1 MRVIPYGRHEI
12 DEADIEAVVKAL
24 RSGWLTTGPA
34 VESFERAFADRIGA
48 SHAVAVCN
56 GTAALHLAALAL
68 DLGPGDEVIV
78 TPMTFAAT
86 ANAIVYTGATP
97 VFADVRAEDL
107 LIDPAAVEAAIT
119 KRTKAIFAVDY
130 AGHPCDWDALK
141 RIAEEHD
148 LMLVDDAAH
157 AVGATYKGRPVG
169 TLADLTAFSFHPVK
183 HITTGEGGMVTT
195 EFDAQAD
202 RARMLRNHGITVDY
216 RQREAAASWYYEIEE
231 LGHNFRI
238 TDFQCALGESQLD
251 NLGHWLVRRGE
262 IAATYDAALESIDGV
277 EPLAVSPDVDHA
289 YHLYVVRLAD
299 GIDRT
304 RVFQLMREGGIGVNV
319 HYIPVHM
326 HPFYRREFG
335 TDPGTCPVAEA
346 EYEQIIS
353 LPMFPALTEDD
364 LATVL
369 AVLRSAIEDAQP
381 PSART

>member
-1 MRVIPYGRHEI
+1 
-12 DEADIEAVVKAL
+12 
-24 RSGWLTTGPA
+24 
-34 VESFERAFADRIGA
+34 
-48 SHAVAVCN
+48 
-56 GTAALHLAALAL
+56 
-68 DLGPGDEVIV
+68 
-78 TPMTFAAT
+78 
-86 ANAIVYTGATP
+86 
-97 VFADVRAEDL
+97 
-107 LIDPAAVEAAIT
+107 
-119 KRTKAIFAVDY
+119 
-130 AGHPCDWDALK
+130 
-141 RIAEEHD
+141 
-148 LMLVDDAAH
+148 
-157 AVGATYKGRPVG
+157 VG